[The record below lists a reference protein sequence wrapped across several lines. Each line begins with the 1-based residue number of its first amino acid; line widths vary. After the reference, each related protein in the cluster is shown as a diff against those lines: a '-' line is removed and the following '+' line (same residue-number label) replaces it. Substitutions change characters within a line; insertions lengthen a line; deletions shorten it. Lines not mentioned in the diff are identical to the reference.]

1 MRRGAIID
9 GRYEV
14 VGPVGAGASAT
25 VYRVRDRHRG
35 GLPAALKL
43 LRGVLTEDVARLRGE
58 ATILTR
64 LDHPHLVRA
73 LAHGV
78 SSEGTHYLALEWLE
92 GEDLRGRIRR
102 GALDAGEALALAR
115 GAARALACVH
125 AAGIVHRDVKPG
137 NLMLPDGEPARV
149 KLLDFGIAMTRHRDG
164 PPTETGVVMGTPGYM
179 PPEQARRAPD
189 IGPAADVFALGAVLF
204 EALTGRRPFAA
215 HAPLAEIFRTVNERA
230 PRLSTCRGDVPAAL
244 DALVARMLDP
254 DPAVRPADGASLLA
268 ALDALHVPST
278 QPLEPVRGPVLTG
291 PVSRHGTVAVAAL
304 AAHHVDEDARAWRDE
319 APQAIRLERLDART
333 ALLWAADVGCALDE
347 AEIVTRGAR
356 IAARSGAT
364 AAVATGACLRDARL
378 PLGDAVSTA
387 FGLLERGALEPGG
400 VLVDAAA
407 AHLLRGRARLQR
419 FGAGDDPRER
429 RPWRFDG
436 FVADRFGPPE
446 PWPLVGRAHE
456 VAALVDACRASV
468 RDGARAALL
477 IGPSGRGKTRLARA
491 LAEQVALLPGRGR
504 PRLHTLRAGP
514 ERGTRPMALIGRW
527 IRAWFGLRDEEPPE
541 EHRRRVLE
549 ALRAAGVSGR
559 AQVSDA
565 LLRVARCGGVAGPDD
580 RAWLLS
586 WLRAEAARRPIVLIV
601 DDLHRA
607 DRATLGFLDD
617 MLRELAEL
625 PLLVVGTARPAIEV
639 VAPGLWSRR
648 ALDVLRL
655 RPLPASAAVALAGL
669 LGAASPDAV
678 AVESGGEPAAVV
690 ALARGTPSA
699 KTALD
704 ARLQARVAHL
714 DEPTAR
720 VLRAVALCEAPVELS
735 GVERLLGGRGDVSR
749 LLSQLLDREILRR
762 RGLGGG
768 PIEFR
773 LPALADAV
781 RRSVCDADR
790 ARAQAELRDDTVRT
804 PVPTPPPEVHGPL
817 AEVGSAR

>member
-25 VYRVRDRHRG
+25 VYRVRDRHCG
-35 GLPAALKL
+35 GRAAALKL

-92 GEDLRGRIRR
+92 GEDLRSRIRR
-102 GALDAGEALALAR
+102 GVLDAAEALALAR
-115 GAARALACVH
+115 GAARALACIH

-137 NLMLPDGEPARV
+137 NLMLPDGEAARV

-189 IGPAADVFALGAVLF
+189 IGPAADIFALGAVLF
-204 EALTGRRPFAA
+204 EALTGGRPFAA

-230 PRLSTCRGDVPAAL
+230 PRLSTCLGDVPPAL
-244 DALVARMLDP
+244 DDLVARMLDP
-254 DPAVRPADGASLLA
+254 DPGARPADGGSLLA
-268 ALDALHVPST
+268 ALDVLHVPET

-291 PVSRHGTVAVAAL
+291 PVSRHGTGAVIGL
-304 AAHHVDEDARAWRDE
+304 ADHHVDEDARAWRAD
-319 APQAIRLERLDART
+319 APQAVRLERLDART
-333 ALLWAADVGCALDE
+333 ALLWAADLGCALDE
-347 AEIVTRGAR
+347 AEVVTRGAR
-356 IAARSGAT
+356 IAARSGAV

-387 FGLLERGALEPGG
+387 SGLLERGALEPGG

-419 FGAGDDPRER
+419 FGHGDDPEER

-436 FVADRFGPPE
+436 FVADRFGAPE
-446 PWPLVGRAHE
+446 PWPLLGRAHE
-456 VAALVDACRASV
+456 VAALVDGCRASV

-491 LAEQVALLPGRGR
+491 LAEQIALLPGQGR

-514 ERGTRPMALIGRW
+514 DRGTRPLALIGRW
-527 IRAWFGLRDEEPPE
+527 VRVWFGLREEEPPV
-541 EHRRRVLE
+541 EHRRRVVE
-549 ALRAAGVSGR
+549 RIRAAGIPAR
-559 AQVSDA
+559 AEVADA
-565 LLRVARCGGVAGPDD
+565 LLRVAHGDGRARPDD
-580 RAWLLS
+580 EGWLLS
-586 WLRAEAARRPIVLIV
+586 WLRAEAIRRPIVLIV

-607 DRATLGFLDD
+607 DPAALGFLDD
-617 MLRELAEL
+617 ALRELADL
-625 PLLVVGTARPAIEV
+625 PLLVVGTARPSIEV

-655 RPLPASAAVALAGL
+655 RPLPASASVALAGL
-669 LGAASPDAV
+669 LGADAPEVV
-678 AVESGGEPAAVV
+678 ALESGGEPAAVV
-690 ALARGTPSA
+690 ALARGTASA
-699 KTALD
+699 RVALD

-714 DEPTAR
+714 DEPAAR
-720 VLRAVALCEAPVELS
+720 VLRAVALCERPVDAAS
-735 GVERLLGGRGDVSR
+735 VERLLGGRVDVRR
-749 LLSQLLDREILRR
+749 LLAQLVDREILRR

-768 PIEFR
+768 PVEFR

-781 RRSVCDADR
+781 RRMVCDADR
-790 ARAQAELRDDTVRT
+790 GRALAAVRDDTVRT
-804 PVPTPPPEVHGPL
+804 AVPAPPVDLHAPL